1 MTDAPL
7 RQRDTVMRSTGCTML
22 AALALCVLDIPMGV
36 RPVSADSYFLDD
48 IDKSLVSIGGRA
60 AYIDPFDASPKWY
73 GGAQVRLHLGQ
84 IFAVEGSVD
93 YREKKFDNTFTRTY
107 PVQVSGLIYL
117 LPGKRL
123 SPFLLGGGGWYYTQV
138 KGPGGFDDTQ
148 NRFGL
153 HAGGGLQWMLNHHW
167 SIDGTYRYV
176 WLEKLQ
182 SRDDNIVDKKYDNN
196 AHMVTIGLNFHF

>member
-1 MTDAPL
+1 MRFATRAPTTFL
-7 RQRDTVMRSTGCTML
+7 SL
-22 AALALCVLDIPMGV
+22 LSLNAALMTLFCTPPA
-36 RPVSADSYFLDD
+36 RADSYFLDD
-48 IDKSLVSIGGRA
+48 VDKSLLSIGGRGT
-60 AYIDPFDASPKWY
+60 YFDPNDASPKWY

-84 IFAVEGSVD
+84 VFAIEGSVD
-93 YREKKFDNTFTRTY
+93 YREKKYDTTFTRSY

-117 LPGKRL
+117 LPGKRI
-123 SPFLLGGGGWYYTQV
+123 SPFILGGGGWYYTQV

-167 SIDGTYRYV
+167 SIDSTYRYI
-176 WLEKLQ
+176 WLEKLE
-182 SRDDNIVDKKYDNN
+182 SRDENLVEKKYENN